1 MMKEKQLVLC
11 NLDKIH
17 TTLLGEKRIQ
27 KNLNIQEEVVP
38 FLIKLIQKNESV
50 VYQKGKNYYCYVDSI
65 LITINSYNYCVI
77 TAHKKEI

>member
-1 MMKEKQLVLC
+1 MKEKQIVLC

-17 TTLLGEKRIQ
+17 TTVLGKKRIQ
-27 KNLNIQEEVVP
+27 KNLNIQDDVISY
-38 FLIKLIQKNESV
+38 LIKLIQIKESV
-50 VYQKGKNYYCYVDSI
+50 VYQKGKNYYCSIDSI